1 MHLVTSQGSP
11 QSTVDQV
18 YTTLVAQIITGAI
31 PSGSKI
37 SEPELSRNYQV
48 SRSSIREAISRL
60 EAARL
65 VTRRI
70 NVGARVATL
79 SVEELWELYE
89 IRESLEGLACR
100 LAARNMDKEEVA
112 ALQQLVDSSCQQASN
127 TNQERYRNGDLD
139 FHYQVIHGSKNS
151 NLIQLLCDELYPKV
165 SMYRYQFSMGTPRV
179 KAGFNEHR
187 FIADAIADGD
197 GEMAEMLMRRHIRT
211 SRRHVE
217 MQLSKLSS

>member
-1 MHLVTSQGSP
+1 MSLANWSDSP
-11 QSTVDQV
+11 QSAVDQV
-18 YTTLVAQIITGAI
+18 YAALMAQIITGEIA
-31 PSGSKI
+31 SGSKI
-37 SEPELSRNYQV
+37 SEPELSRSHQV
-48 SRSSIREAISRL
+48 SRSTVREAISRL
-60 EAARL
+60 EASRL

-79 SVEELWELYE
+79 SVDELWELYE

-100 LAARNMDKEEVA
+100 LAARNMDETEVM
-112 ALQQLVDSSCQQASN
+112 ALQQLVETSCQQADNS
-127 TNQERYRNGDLD
+127 NQEHYRSGDLD

-151 NLIQLLCDELYPKV
+151 NLIKLLCDELYPKV

-217 MQLSKLSS
+217 MQLKQLSS